1 MLQLHHQLPRK
12 DYQHRKTYKYEAP
25 WTVYAMNWSV
35 RADQPFRLAIGSF
48 VEEYGN
54 SVQLV
59 SLASDWCD
67 NSGDF
72 VCRYTLQ
79 HPYPVTKIMWMPDP
93 QGVHPDLLATSG
105 DYLRIWRCLNPKDVV
120 PSVGRARGLIHR
132 AQAVGGSVFRG
143 RGRGIIAAAAASTV
157 GAVSLDLDPRLECVL
172 SQNKNNRFCSPLTSF
187 DWSSTDPH
195 VLATSSSDTTCTV
208 WGLETRQI
216 LGRVSGHGEAHFTNH
231 NKEVYDIAFGGSRD
245 VFASVGADG
254 TIRQFDLRRLDRS
267 TILYQEPQHFPLL
280 RLAWNKLNLNYMATL
295 AMESSEVTI
304 LDLRKPGTPMIRLN
318 RHGACVN
325 GLTWAPHSPGQLCTA
340 GDDCQAFIWD
350 IQQAPS
356 VAEEPI
362 LTYTADGEINNV
374 QWARSQ
380 NDWVAI
386 CYKNILELLRV

>member
-1 MLQLHHQLPRK
+1 CSLHTK
-12 DYQHRKTYKYEAP
+12 YWTYKYEAP

-48 VEEYGN
+48 VEELGN

-59 SLASDWCD
+59 SLVSDCCD

-93 QGVHPDLLATSG
+93 QGVHPNLLATSG
-105 DYLRIWRCLNPKDVV
+105 DYLRIWRL
-120 PSVGRARGLIHR
+120 
-132 AQAVGGSVFRG
+132 
-143 RGRGIIAAAAASTV
+143 

-172 SQNKNNRFCSPLTSF
+172 NQNKNNRFCSPLTSF
-187 DWSSTDPH
+187 DWSSMDPH

-216 LGRVSGHGEAHFTNH
+216 LGRVSGHSEAHFTNH

-245 VFASVGADG
+245 VFASAGADG
-254 TIRQFDLRRLDRS
+254 AIRQFDLRQLDRS
-267 TILYQEPQHFPLL
+267 TILYQEPQRFPLL

-295 AMESSEVTI
+295 AMESTEVTI

-325 GLTWAPHSPGQLCTA
+325 GLTWAPHSPGHLCTA

-356 VAEEPI
+356 AAEEPI
-362 LTYTADGEINNV
+362 LTYTAGGEINNV

-380 NDWVAI
+380 NDWIAI
-386 CYKNILELLRV
+386 CYKNILELLHV